1 MSIRKCALSTVL
13 PSLLLACNTDA
24 IIYESDPDG
33 ESQNQDIGKAD
44 TAELDTASS
53 VDSAVEDEPDSG
65 TDDSGRWDDIEPKD
79 EGLSFTRELLVEQ
92 PGSAF
97 LRPVDLDSDG
107 YEEFLLTCLSE
118 GIGWD
123 IPPLG
128 PGGAYVLS
136 RNGGVAN
143 GSIGTWSTREYFNY
157 WDFID
162 YPNVSTLFD
171 VDNDGIDDWVIGTG
185 FLMKPTGR
193 IIWMKGSMN
202 SGELDFGLPTD
213 IAVPDTSRWYHEAMP
228 IDMDGDGDIDFVTTN
243 NNGTLEGWGDSKLE
257 WFENLGVA
265 GEAQFAV
272 HPIADVGGALL
283 TIHDLDGDGD
293 QDIILPQYGG
303 NPALLWVEQTPSGW
317 TTHDINSSAG
327 RGFNAQMADMN
338 GDGQLDLVFGNHNHQ
353 SADRVEDRVM
363 GVYWWEVPNG
373 SDIGNLEN
381 WDDYMHVIH
390 EGFYV
395 DESDPNANGAPGVVR
410 TGDIDGDGDIDVTAS
425 GDGDDGIYLFL
436 NDGTGLFEMMTLD
449 TGMVMAGDHY
459 MTDLDGD
466 GDQDIIWAVFGEI
479 GLIGPESAVYAY
491 LQDN

>member
-24 IIYESDPDG
+24 IIYESEPDG
-33 ESQNQDIGKAD
+33 EPQNQDIGAD

-65 TDDSGRWDDIEPKD
+65 TDDSGQWDDIEPKD

-97 LRPVDLDSDG
+97 LTPVDLDSDG

-202 SGELDFGLPTD
+202 SGELDFGLPND

-265 GEAQFAV
+265 GEATRSSP
-272 HPIADVGGALL
+272 HCGCGGA
-283 TIHDLDGDGD
+283 
-293 QDIILPQYGG
+293 P
-303 NPALLWVEQTPSGW
+303 
-317 TTHDINSSAG
+317 
-327 RGFNAQMADMN
+327 
-338 GDGQLDLVFGNHNHQ
+338 
-353 SADRVEDRVM
+353 
-363 GVYWWEVPNG
+363 
-373 SDIGNLEN
+373 
-381 WDDYMHVIH
+381 
-390 EGFYV
+390 
-395 DESDPNANGAPGVVR
+395 
-410 TGDIDGDGDIDVTAS
+410 
-425 GDGDDGIYLFL
+425 
-436 NDGTGLFEMMTLD
+436 
-449 TGMVMAGDHY
+449 
-459 MTDLDGD
+459 
-466 GDQDIIWAVFGEI
+466 
-479 GLIGPESAVYAY
+479 
-491 LQDN
+491 